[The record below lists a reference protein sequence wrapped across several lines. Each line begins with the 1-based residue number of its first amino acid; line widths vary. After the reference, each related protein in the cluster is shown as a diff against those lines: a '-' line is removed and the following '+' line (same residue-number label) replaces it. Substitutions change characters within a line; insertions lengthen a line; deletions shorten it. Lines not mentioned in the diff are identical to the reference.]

1 MKQHLVLASAPAS
14 SCCGERRIPFTDG
27 SPYTTVTPLLV
38 FIAALVLAAIAC
50 LSAPAL
56 AQTSGKIGLIGDSM
70 TVATNADEMCGAGKE
85 LPSCLD
91 DKLGLHDLAWSHAG
105 SAPSWSIA
113 SRLGYTFSQAVNVAE
128 DGAQWKDA
136 LGQAARLSSDAAV
149 DTIFINLGANDVC
162 QSFGHDYTGDLQV
175 IAQHIDD
182 TLSYLLGILLPGAR
196 IYLTGI
202 PNIVD
207 LRNVMAGRRHNYIFG
222 SCQAFWDLDH
232 NEITEEAAA
241 SLCHAEG
248 LPAAVC
254 ENLADWERV
263 RDRLMDR
270 LLSYYKDRYNVDE
283 GPCGRVLNS
292 ANTAYDLDKAQQ
304 FNRALNTL
312 LARKAAQYNGRNG
325 VKIMFTNVLYN
336 TPIQPNYVSRLDCYH
351 PNRAGQMKMAQLL
364 WQAFNRTSTGVYA
377 IWVDE
382 FENTD
387 WCTQELGLPWASC
400 WYHYGDDGFDILVD
414 DQGWLKV
421 QKDTGDQNRHFV
433 VREVGDLS
441 GMSAAWMSFNHKR
454 ENLDDGGDRVYFKV
468 YKDGVWHLL
477 DQFKG
482 SGNDLGEHAGNFYDL
497 TPYISADLRIM
508 FETENQG
515 SMRDG
520 DRVKFDNLDIF
531 AWGDSAPS
539 RARVR

>member
-1 MKQHLVLASAPAS
+1 MSASREGGSRTAASIVLPGFAT
-14 SCCGERRIPFTDG
+14 I
-27 SPYTTVTPLLV
+27 
-38 FIAALVLAAIAC
+38 VLAALSC

-56 AQTSGKIGLIGDSM
+56 AQSSGKIGLIGDSM

-105 SAPSWSIA
+105 GNPSWSMA
-113 SRLGYTFSQAVNVAE
+113 SRLGYSFGQVVNVAK
-128 DGAQWKDA
+128 DGAQWKDG
-136 LGQAARLSSDAAV
+136 LEQATLISSDPAV
-149 DTIFINLGANDVC
+149 DTVFINLGANDMC
-162 QSFGHDYTGDLQV
+162 RSFGHDYTGDLKQ
-175 IAQHIDD
+175 IAQHIDN
-182 TLSYLLGILLPGAR
+182 TLSYLLSFLPSGAT
-196 IYLTGI
+196 IYWAGI
-202 PNIVD
+202 PNILD
-207 LRNVMAGRRHNYIFG
+207 LRNIMAGRRHNYIFR
-222 SCQAFWDLDH
+222 SCQAFWDIDH

-241 SLCHAEG
+241 SLCHSAG
-248 LPAAVC
+248 LSDALC
-254 ENLADWERV
+254 EILSDWEEV
-263 RDRLMDR
+263 RDRLMEK
-270 LLSYYKDRYNVDE
+270 LLAYHKDRYNVDE

-292 ANTAYDLDKAQQ
+292 ANTADDLEKAQQ
-304 FNRALNTL
+304 FNRALNSL
-312 LARKAAQYNGRNG
+312 FASKAAKYNGRNG
-325 VKIMFTNVLYN
+325 VKIIFTNVLYN
-336 TPIQPNYVSRLDCYH
+336 TPIHPNYISCLDCYH

-520 DRVKFDNLDIF
+520 DRVKFDNFDIF
-531 AWGDSAPS
+531 AWGDGAPS
-539 RARVR
+539 RARMR